1 VPTKTF
7 HSIESLRSSASP
19 LPLKDIGELT
29 GIDKSTALRFPT
41 HLENERYVT
50 GDSGLAA
57 GHPKNGH
64 GIGKIPAAA
73 SRRPVQ
79 HGARA
84 HDPAAISALVTGAMS
99 TTTISS
105 KPNAQMRCTGL
116 TARPLSADW

>member
-79 HGARA
+79 HGA
-84 HDPAAISALVTGAMS
+84 AISALVTGAMLS
-99 TTTISS
+99 TTISS